1 MKTPSDRLRD
11 AVRDVMD
18 HQWSHNRTAMQA
30 LTDLVD
36 AANSGADEIERLRVA
51 LRYQDDRDGRIGTHG
66 LDCYKW
72 GPRHYDCAVREVE
85 SLRAALE
92 IIAAPR
98 RPDGTFNRDRN
109 ACQRIAKDAL
119 GYD

>member
-1 MKTPSDRLRD
+1 MTDITKRLRSRYWEHQGDAMHWALRDEAAEEIDRLR
-11 AVRDVMD
+11 A
-18 HQWSHNRTAMQA
+18 
-30 LTDLVD
+30 
-36 AANSGADEIERLRVA
+36 A

>member
-36 AANSGADEIERLRVA
+36 AANSGADEINR
-51 LRYQDDRDGRIGTHG
+51 
-66 LDCYKW
+66 
-72 GPRHYDCAVREVE
+72 
-85 SLRAALE
+85 LRAALE